1 MEFGFVAYIE
11 HCILQPSHK
20 ICRSF
25 DKILVIQTSCYFIQW
40 VAIVASEISV
50 VLVTDFSCFHS

>member
-11 HCILQPSHK
+11 NCILQPSHK

-25 DKILVIQTSCYFIQW
+25 DEILVIQTSCYFLQR

-50 VLVTDFSCFHS
+50 VLVTDFLF